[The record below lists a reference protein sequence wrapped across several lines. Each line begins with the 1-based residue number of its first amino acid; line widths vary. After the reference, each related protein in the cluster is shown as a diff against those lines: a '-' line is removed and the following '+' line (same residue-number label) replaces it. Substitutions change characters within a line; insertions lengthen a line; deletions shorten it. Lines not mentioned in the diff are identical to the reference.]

1 MQKELDDKLTQVHVL
16 IAHVKNLETTAGNVK
31 LIPSIKASIILCMYN
46 ILESTVSDLLID
58 LHDRLIDVDYVR
70 YSDSIKKIYE
80 EYFKKNKNI
89 SFEEV
94 FEAGVKFPEF
104 KDFSQLIQPYSGNL
118 DFRKIKEVFK
128 KYGFKVS
135 QELTSN
141 TYESIQKI
149 KNFRNKLAHGEI
161 LFASC
166 GQFTSREIEE
176 LFECLKI
183 VLSALIKDYE
193 KFLQLRGYEYI
204 AKNQNT

>member
-1 MQKELDDKLTQVHVL
+1 MDDKLTQVHVL

-135 QELTSN
+135 QE
-141 TYESIQKI
+141 
-149 KNFRNKLAHGEI
+149 
-161 LFASC
+161 
-166 GQFTSREIEE
+166 
-176 LFECLKI
+176 
-183 VLSALIKDYE
+183 
-193 KFLQLRGYEYI
+193 
-204 AKNQNT
+204 